1 MNILPP
7 LLAAALLLAPAIGL
21 AAERTGIIDA
31 RGTRIELPIPDEY
44 VQSSLDMPEWIELA
58 KTLAPKGAT
67 VEDVLV
73 HAECMSDPETLFC
86 PPSYELLS
94 MPLKVNEAEWRE
106 LRVQLIEALTGDTRA
121 MQEMALKRA
130 QDRLKAESTD
140 AEFTRDT
147 SSRVV
152 LVRSDDPRSVR
163 FYFNAPG
170 RIEGNG
176 VVVEQV
182 RVAAQFAIQGQL
194 MILAVSREVP
204 EGEATPEVYAAV
216 ADELNRFMDRL
227 LALNPE

>member
-1 MNILPP
+1 MHLLPP
-7 LLAAALLLAPAIGL
+7 LLAAALLLLPSIGL
-21 AAERTGIIDA
+21 AAERTGVIDA
-31 RGTRIELPIPDEY
+31 RGTRIEVPLPDEY

-58 KTLAPKGAT
+58 KTLVPKGAT

-86 PPSYELLS
+86 PSSYEIMSL
-94 MPLKVNEAEWRE
+94 PLRTTEAEWRE
-106 LRVQLIEALTGDTRA
+106 LRVQLIEALTGDTRE
-121 MQEMALKRA
+121 MQEVALKRA
-130 QDRLKAESTD
+130 QDRLKAENNE

-152 LVRSDDPRSVR
+152 LVARDDPRSVR
-163 FYFNAPG
+163 FYFNSPG
-170 RIEGNG
+170 RVEGNG

-182 RVAAQFAIQGQL
+182 RVAAQFAIQGQV
-194 MILAVSREVP
+194 MVLAVSREVP

-227 LALNPE
+227 LALNPR